1 MISNIRIDCREK
13 ELISEL
19 KDKSL
24 LENLLVEKLEL
35 GDLIIENN
43 SNIIIIERKT
53 CSDLVSSILDGRFRE
68 QKKRLLLFKNESQK
82 NCFVVFLIE
91 QNNYP
96 SQFKK
101 HLYSSLINL
110 NFLYDFKIIYS
121 KNTSDSAEIIQCL
134 LSKDFITQNIETK
147 TENDE
152 LINLKKYKK
161 NCGYS
166 NFVKMLTTIDGISLT
181 TSLAIEKNGICNIS
195 SLIDIL
201 QNNPE
206 QLEQIPLNEKKHL
219 SKNIINK
226 LKIGLNL

>member
-13 ELISEL
+13 DLITELNGL
-19 KDKSL
+19 D
-24 LENLLVEKLEL
+24 NFNVERLEL
-35 GDLIIENN
+35 GDLIIENEE
-43 SNIIIIERKT
+43 NIVIVERKT
-53 CSDLVSSILDGRFRE
+53 YSDLISSILDGRFRE

-96 SQFKK
+96 AQFKK

-110 NFLYDFKIIYS
+110 NFLYDFKIVYS
-121 KNTSDSAEIIQCL
+121 KNTSDSADIIRCL
-134 LSKDFITQNIETK
+134 ISKDFITQKIEPK
-147 TENDE
+147 TEKEE
-152 LINLKKYKK
+152 LTNLKKYKK

-166 NFVKMLTTIDGISLT
+166 NFVKMLTSIDGISLN

-206 QLEQIPLNEKKHL
+206 RLEQIPVNEKKFL

>member
-13 ELISEL
+13 DLISEFN
-19 KDKSL
+19 DDTIS
-24 LENLLVEKLEL
+24 VEKLEL
-35 GDLIIENN
+35 GDLIIENDV
-43 SNIIIIERKT
+43 NIVLIERKT
-53 CSDLVSSILDGRFRE
+53 YSDLISSILDGRFRE

-82 NCFVVFLIE
+82 NCVVVFLIE

-101 HLYSSLINL
+101 HLHSSLINL

-121 KNTSDSAEIIQCL
+121 KNTSDSADIIRCL
-134 LSKDFITQNIETK
+134 ISKDFITQNIELK
-147 TENDE
+147 TEKDE
-152 LINLKKYKK
+152 LTNLKKYKK

-166 NFVKMLTTIDGISLT
+166 NFVKMLTSIDGISLT
-181 TSLAIEKNGICNIS
+181 TSLAIEKSGICNIS

-201 QNNPE
+201 QNDHE
-206 QLEQIPLNEKKHL
+206 QLEKISINEKKFL

-226 LKIGLNL
+226 LKTGLNL